1 MRHCLLRNL
10 NGNKLCAPTNAIYI
24 GLHGVDGKGGRVG
37 AAGVPRDYAGILLAD
52 SPAATDQA
60 KVYAKLDAYV
70 KSFEKHFDDV
80 QAELAEAGKTDE
92 EIRVKSLYL
101 WSESPGTGKTTT
113 AIALLHEWLLRVY
126 IGYLKR
132 KQTPPQRLGY
142 FLDTNEL
149 QREYNAFNRPKVP
162 DSIAMPAS
170 ERYYTAL
177 ERGKHTPFV
186 VLDDIGTR
194 DATEG
199 FRGDLHDVINHRVM
213 NEMPTIYTSNI
224 PIKELP
230 DVYGE
235 ARLADRIK
243 DMTSSMH
250 FTGESKR
257 GARR

>member
-1 MRHCLLRNL
+1 M
-10 NGNKLCAPTNAIYI
+10 YV

-52 SPAATDQA
+52 SPAATEQA

-80 QAELAEAGKTDE
+80 QSKLAEAGKTDE

-142 FLDTNEL
+142 FLDANGL
-149 QREYNAFNRPKVP
+149 QTDYNNFNRPKVP
-162 DSIAMPAS
+162 DSIAEPAA
-170 ERYYTAL
+170 ERYYSSL
-177 ERGKHTPFV
+177 EKARHTPFV
-186 VLDDIGTR
+186 VMDDIGTR

-199 FRGDLHDVINHRVM
+199 FRDDLRSVINHRVM

-224 PIKELP
+224 PISELHT
-230 DVYGE
+230 VYNQ
-235 ARLADRIK
+235 ASMVDRIR